1 MLVSYK
7 RDYQKIAMGFLSFE
21 ADLKDLA
28 NLKTELDLYAND
40 DGHVLYLYKEDAK
53 VSCNF
58 SGVVGIETGADY
70 VLVRHLDM
78 APSNRTDADYFAVLD
93 ELSQLV
99 ADKKIMGSIAIT
111 PVIMRWE
118 EAKKG

>member
-1 MLVSYK
+1 MNYK

-21 ADLKDLA
+21 DDLKNLA
-28 NLKTELDLYAND
+28 NLKTEFDLYTND
-40 DGHVLYLYKEDAK
+40 EGHELYLYKETSD
-53 VSCNF
+53 VNCNF
-58 SGVVGIETGADY
+58 SGVVGLETGADY

-78 APSNRTDADYFAVLD
+78 SPANRTDQDYFAVLD
-93 ELSQLV
+93 DLSALV
-99 ADKKIMGSIAIT
+99 GAKKIMGSIDVT